1 MPVVVTVIMVVV
13 VVVVMVMMMNVM
25 IMIMMMMMTTTKTTI
40 MKTTPMYRGTIS
52 CYPLTWILILVIHT
66 ACNRLTIQYKIQQT
80 ARVPINTSYF
90 VMLLLHVS
98 APTGHLQGGYFT
110 IFRILLP

>member
-13 VVVVMVMMMNVM
+13 LLLLLVVVVMMVVV
-25 IMIMMMMMTTTKTTI
+25 MMMMMMMLTTTTKI
-40 MKTTPMYRGTIS
+40 KMKTTPMYRGNIS
-52 CYPLTWILILVIHT
+52 YYTLTWILILVIHI
-66 ACNRLTIQYKIQQT
+66 ACNRLTIQYKIQQI

-90 VMLLLHVS
+90 VMFLI
-98 APTGHLQGGYFT
+98 HLQGSYFT